1 MTTKTQAEEAL
12 LPCPFCGGAAELNEG
27 RYDINAVWHYVNCT
41 VCEATAC
48 GPHHD
53 STVANAISRWNTRLL
68 TQADKPDG
76 MVPREKQFD
85 GKTFRI
91 VGGIYNSIEDIRIT
105 VLDMSYPIEAAA
117 DGGEK

>member
-1 MTTKTQAEEAL
+1 
-12 LPCPFCGGAAELNEG
+12 
-27 RYDINAVWHYVNCT
+27 
-41 VCEATAC
+41 
-48 GPHHD
+48 
-53 STVANAISRWNTRLL
+53 
-68 TQADKPDG
+68 